1 MLCRA
6 SVSAVARKSLIDML
20 AISESIP
27 KLFTREKKSRSNQRT
42 AIVDIGSN
50 SIRLVVYQGPARVPA
65 ILFNEKVMAGL
76 GKELATTGA
85 IADDSMA
92 LAVRGLERFRHLC
105 DDMAVDNIK
114 SFATAA
120 VRDASNGKDLLKVA
134 SQIGFDVMVLD
145 GEEEAELTALGVIS
159 AIPDAKGIVGDLGGG
174 SLELALVENGKVL
187 DKYSFPLG
195 VLRVADLRAKGKD
208 KLKRQVRKMLKK
220 TGWEKDGQQL
230 PFYLV
235 GGSWRSLARLDMYDS
250 GYPLRVI
257 HHYEMQPQRA
267 RRLVSQLAR
276 MSRDKLKAVPGLSTS
291 RIPTLNDA
299 AWLLSLLVRHFDSSK
314 MVVSAYGVRE
324 GMLFQSIS
332 KAEAKRDP
340 LLLATEDSGSAQA
353 RFPANSKLLGKWI
366 AEIFSDDP
374 PEWQRIR
381 QAACNLGDVAW
392 RANPNF
398 RAERGLVMGLHG
410 NWVGI
415 TGPEREMLGQALYTS
430 FGGGA
435 NIFAGGGKLA
445 SEEATQRAICW
456 GLAMRLGQRLSGGT
470 RNPLEQTRIR
480 KSGDR
485 LELVMAG
492 DLTHLYGD
500 AVAKRHGN
508 LANKLNLESAM
519 VSE

>member
-1 MLCRA
+1 MQVGGLQITRK
-6 SVSAVARKSLIDML
+6 RKS
-20 AISESIP
+20 P
-27 KLFTREKKSRSNQRT
+27 RTNRRT

-76 GKELATTGA
+76 GKELATTGL

-92 LAVRGLERFRHLC
+92 LAVQALERFYRLC
-105 DDMAVDNIK
+105 SQMEVDSVM

-120 VRDASNGKDLLKVA
+120 VRDAANGKDLLKA
-134 SQIGFDVMVLD
+134 AAKIGFETQVLQ
-145 GEEEAELTALGVIS
+145 GEEEAELAGLGVLS
-159 AIPDAKGIVGDLGGG
+159 AIPEARGIVGDLGGG
-174 SLELALVENGKVL
+174 SLELALIDKGKVL
-187 DKYSFPLG
+187 ERYSFPLG
-195 VLRVADLRAKGKD
+195 VLRVADLRGKGKD

-220 TGWEKDGQQL
+220 TGWDQRAQNL

-235 GGSWRSLARLDMYDS
+235 GGSWRSLARLDMFDS
-250 GYPLRVI
+250 GYPLPVI
-257 HHYEMQPQRA
+257 HHYEMQPRRA

-276 MSRDKLKAVPGLSTS
+276 MNKAKLKAVPGLSTS
-291 RIPTLNDA
+291 RIPTLDDA
-299 AWLLSLLVRHFDSSK
+299 AWLLSFVVRYLGSST
-314 MVVSAYGVRE
+314 MIVSAYGARE
-324 GMLFQSIS
+324 GLLFQNVS
-332 KAEAKRDP
+332 KPESKRDP
-340 LLLATEDSGSAQA
+340 LLLATEDSGAAQA

-366 AEIFSDDP
+366 APIFAEDP

-415 TGPEREMLGQALYTS
+415 TGAEREQLGQALFTS
-430 FGGGA
+430 FGGGN
-435 NIFAGGGKLA
+435 NIFPGGGKLA

-470 RNPLEQTRIR
+470 RNPLEQTQLR
-480 KSGDR
+480 KIDGR
-485 LELVMAG
+485 LEIIMAE
-492 DLTHLYGD
+492 DLKPLYGD
-500 AVAKRHGN
+500 AVAKRHLQ
-508 LANKLNLESAM
+508 LANMLGLEPIL
-519 VSE
+519 VTE